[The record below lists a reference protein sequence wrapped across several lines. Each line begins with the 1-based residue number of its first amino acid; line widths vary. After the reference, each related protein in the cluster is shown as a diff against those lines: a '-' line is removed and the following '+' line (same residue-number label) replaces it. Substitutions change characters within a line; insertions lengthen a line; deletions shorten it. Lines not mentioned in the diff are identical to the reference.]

1 MKIGD
6 VVRRTGLS
14 ASRIRFYERIE
25 LIPAASRTDNGY
37 RDYSPEVLPLLRF
50 VEQAQAL
57 GFTLK
62 EIAGSQPSA
71 GEHLVDCAD
80 AIALLK
86 GKLQTVEALIVQ
98 AEARRERIIAMVHDL
113 EIASRTKL
121 DR

>member
-14 ASRIRFYERIE
+14 ASRIRFYERTG

-37 RDYSPEVLPLLRF
+37 RDYGPEMIPLLRF

-57 GFTLK
+57 GFTLR
-62 EIAGSQPSA
+62 EIADAHPVS
-71 GEHLVDCAD
+71 GEHLVDCGD
-80 AIALLK
+80 AIVLLK
-86 GKLQTVEALIVQ
+86 GKLQTIEALIVQ
-98 AEARRERIIAMVHDL
+98 AEARRERIIALIDDL
-113 EIASRTKL
+113 ERSSRAKP